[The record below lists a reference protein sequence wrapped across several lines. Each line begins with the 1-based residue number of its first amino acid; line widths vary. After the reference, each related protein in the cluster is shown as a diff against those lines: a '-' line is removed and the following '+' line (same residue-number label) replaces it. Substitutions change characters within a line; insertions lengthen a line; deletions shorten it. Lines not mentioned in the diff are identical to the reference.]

1 MFGLRCAGTLLTP
14 GIIDPSRNKSY
25 AWSDLA
31 NDSGAV
37 WTSQATCEKQSVM
50 FKRKRNHPGLLPWYN
65 TVQPHLQVLSKK
77 KNRSFYWAYKRKEGY
92 IPGGERKDLE
102 WARKKP
108 TVLSRNLLNP
118 YANRCH
124 SKALSTNKFY
134 HSSMWQKYPYGHR
147 CVVSLFQNLL
157 RLNLSP
163 SLRAKW
169 RGAHTKN
176 EFLLNVDWVHMA
188 NERAYPHGP
197 PSSLIP

>member
-50 FKRKRNHPGLLPWYN
+50 FRTQTQSPRLATLIWHRTAPLASLQQKKTEVFIGLTNEKRAIYIRGG
-65 TVQPHLQVLSKK
+65 KK
-77 KNRSFYWAYKRKEGY
+77 K
-92 IPGGERKDLE
+92 KDLE

-108 TVLSRNLLNP
+108 TVLSRNLLNS
-118 YANRCH
+118 YANKGH
-124 SKALSTNKFY
+124 SKALWANKFY

-147 CVVSLFQNLL
+147 CVASLESFK
-157 RLNLSP
+157 R
-163 SLRAKW
+163 
-169 RGAHTKN
+169 
-176 EFLLNVDWVHMA
+176 D
-188 NERAYPHGP
+188 
-197 PSSLIP
+197 